1 MSLLTNSSRNFVL
14 QNNGR
19 VHKRM
24 AILRDFSATMILVW
38 AIFSSALAQDQ
49 DRIGLNKLIDRV
61 SLQSFQANGPNLS
74 QAFCDAGMRPTWVNA
89 AKIDGMIRPSE
100 LFSALDKIWCQPELP
115 TVDRARSLL
124 PNVLPVRQQKRL
136 GINLEDRVSN
146 LEDLETFW
154 YSPIDLSFDIS
165 SNGHVVRIF
174 TVREGGGD
182 EFEFR
187 WMNQRWMLVR
197 FRYGGAC

>member
-1 MSLLTNSSRNFVL
+1 MRLLRN
-14 QNNGR
+14 
-19 VHKRM
+19 
-24 AILRDFSATMILVW
+24 FSATMILVW
-38 AIFSSALAQDQ
+38 AIFGSALAQER
-49 DRIGLNKLIDRV
+49 DRIGLNKLIERM
-61 SLQSFQANGPNLS
+61 SFQSFQASGPTLS

-89 AKIDGMIRPSE
+89 AKIDGMIWPSE
-100 LFSALDKIWCQPELP
+100 LFSVLDKIWCQPDLP
-115 TVDRARSLL
+115 RADRARSLL

-136 GINLEDRVSN
+136 GIDLEDRVSK

-154 YSPIDLSFDIS
+154 YSPTELSFDIS

>member
-1 MSLLTNSSRNFVL
+1 MTLLRKVSS
-14 QNNGR
+14 
-19 VHKRM
+19 M
-24 AILRDFSATMILVW
+24 MILVW
-38 AIFSSALAQDQ
+38 AIFGNALAQDQ
-49 DRIGLNKLIDRV
+49 DRVGLNKLIERM
-61 SLQSFQANGPNLS
+61 SFQSFQASGPTLS
-74 QAFCDAGMRPTWVNA
+74 QAFCDAGMRPSLVNA

-115 TVDRARSLL
+115 RVDRAKSLL

-136 GINLEDRVSN
+136 GINLEDRVAN

-154 YSPIDLSFDIS
+154 YSPTDLSFDVT
-165 SNGHVVRIF
+165 SNGLVVRIF

-187 WMNQRWMLVR
+187 WMNQRWMLVP